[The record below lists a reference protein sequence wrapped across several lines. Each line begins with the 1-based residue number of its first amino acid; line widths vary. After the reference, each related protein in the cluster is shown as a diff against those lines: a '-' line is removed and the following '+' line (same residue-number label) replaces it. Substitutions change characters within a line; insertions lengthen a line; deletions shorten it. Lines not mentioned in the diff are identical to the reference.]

1 MSINHLIDQNTNPRY
16 DIYCNDLN
24 VEGDITNSGSITT
37 SQLNAENL
45 YVSSDLKV
53 DGSLIMETD
62 LVLDAAVSLGVFLN
76 QVPPVIDDGFVD
88 ISSNVF
94 RSIARK
100 TETNDKIIREY
111 VFASS
116 GAAAKLNNTTYRF
129 NFKPP
134 VVPFGTPGADVQV
147 VNISFK
153 VFNNLGAS
161 TCGYVDSSGN
171 PPSGMKTIVSSV
183 YTGTQPLE
191 GELKNIVIKI
201 TTIENKI

>member
-24 VEGDITNSGSITT
+24 VEGDITNSGSITA

-45 YVSSDLKV
+45 YVSNDLKV
-53 DGSLIMETD
+53 DGSLKISTD
-62 LVLDAAVSLGVFLN
+62 LVLDAAVSLGIFLN
-76 QVPPVIDDGFVD
+76 QVPAVIDDGFVD

-94 RSIARK
+94 RSIAIK

-111 VFASS
+111 VLSS
-116 GAAAKLNNTTYRF
+116 TSAAVQLNKTIYRF
-129 NFKPP
+129 NFKPL
-134 VVPFGTPGADVQV
+134 VVPFGTPGADVEV
-147 VNISFK
+147 VNISFN

-171 PPSGMKTIVSSV
+171 PPSGQKTIVSSV
-183 YTGTQPLE
+183 YTGTLPLE
-191 GELKNIVIKI
+191 GELKTILIKI

>member
-1 MSINHLIDQNTNPRY
+1 MSINHLIYSQAKPRY

-24 VEGDITNSGSITT
+24 IEGDLTNSGSITT

-45 YVSSDLKV
+45 SVSSNLTI

-62 LVLDAAVSLGVFLN
+62 LVIDTPVSLNIFLSEIPN
-76 QVPPVIDDGFVD
+76 TNDGFVD
-88 ISSNVF
+88 INSSIF

-100 TETNDKIIREY
+100 TETNNKIIREY
-111 VFASS
+111 VFSCNDVAVRS
-116 GAAAKLNNTTYRF
+116 NTTTYRL

-147 VNISFK
+147 VNISFS

-161 TCGYVDSSGN
+161 TCGYVNSSGA
-171 PPSGMKTIVSSV
+171 PSAGQKTIVSSV
-183 YTGTQPLE
+183 YTGAIPLE
-191 GELKNIVIKI
+191 GELKTILINI